1 MKHTMLINAVH
12 KEQKRMATVDEKGK
26 LIEFNIEMSMKDRI
40 TGNIYK
46 GKVLKVERGL
56 QAAFVDYGG
65 GKDGFL
71 PLRDV
76 NREYLTDQESGQGN
90 GKPVLKV
97 GQELLVQAVRE
108 VTGNKGAL
116 LTSYISLPGRY
127 LVLMPNKPGSGIS
140 RKIENEEERQK
151 IKNLM
156 GQIKIPDNMG
166 FIVRTAGISRT
177 KPEIFRDY
185 QHLMRLWKEI
195 VKKADSLVG
204 PIIVYQETDFGV
216 RSLRDY
222 LTPEIEEIL
231 VDDCDT
237 YRKMRAYMKAAVPR
251 NVKIVA
257 HYKEKTPLFERFG
270 LEEQIGIIYQERVDL
285 KSGGYII
292 INPTEAMITIDV
304 NSGRGSNKRNIEETA
319 FKTNI
324 LACEEIARQ
333 LRLRDLGGLIVIDFI
348 DMMEKKNVAEVEK
361 AFKKALS
368 LDRARI
374 QLSRISKFGLLELSR
389 QKKQPTIQ
397 EISYT
402 SCPYCSGSGFRPSL
416 EYAALSAFRKV
427 ESEAVK
433 GLYSEVKVILPHD
446 IANYILN
453 QKKAELLRLESTF
466 GLVLHILGSGDILWD
481 KLEMHNVIKAK
492 DLTEPPYQEETAP
505 EAPPEATVDVP
516 AQENPPEGEAPASK
530 KRRRRPRRR
539 KPSEVRQES
548 SIPNDDAAVVAVSV
562 STDQSGSD
570 LPENSVPDAS
580 LPVDAGKMESNLSE
594 STPAEAVSESDTQ
607 TEDIKPLIITPA
619 EPLIPEVPPELS
631 KPAAPKAGR
640 PARPRFNRKQNNSEK

>member
-56 QAAFVDYGG
+56 QAAFVDYGS

-76 NREYLTDQESGQGN
+76 NREYLTEQENGQGN

-166 FIVRTAGISRT
+166 FIVRTAGINRT
-177 KPEIFRDY
+177 KPEIYRDY

-195 VKKADSLVG
+195 VKKAESLVG

-251 NVKIVA
+251 NVKIVV

-319 FKTNI
+319 FKTNL

-348 DMMEKKNVAEVEK
+348 DMMEPAHREAVMKRLQEELQRDRNHARAVE
-361 AFKKALS
+361 
-368 LDRARI
+368 
-374 QLSRISKFGLLELSR
+374 ISEFGLVEMTR
-389 QKKQPTIQ
+389 KRT
-397 EISYT
+397 
-402 SCPYCSGSGFRPSL
+402 GPSL
-416 EYAALSAFRKV
+416 ERQLTDPCPHCEGTGRVIGPETHILKVYREMARQGERLRGATVRITVHPELRAAIQPETREGLMQLARLQGAHILWVERADGSRQALSF
-427 ESEAVK
+427 E
-433 GLYSEVKVILPHD
+433 ILPPV
-446 IANYILN
+446 
-453 QKKAELLRLESTF
+453 RP
-466 GLVLHILGSGDILWD
+466 W
-481 KLEMHNVIKAK
+481 
-492 DLTEPPYQEETAP
+492 
-505 EAPPEATVDVP
+505 
-516 AQENPPEGEAPASK
+516 GEA
-530 KRRRRPRRR
+530 
-539 KPSEVRQES
+539 
-548 SIPNDDAAVVAVSV
+548 
-562 STDQSGSD
+562 
-570 LPENSVPDAS
+570 
-580 LPVDAGKMESNLSE
+580 
-594 STPAEAVSESDTQ
+594 
-607 TEDIKPLIITPA
+607 
-619 EPLIPEVPPELS
+619 
-631 KPAAPKAGR
+631 
-640 PARPRFNRKQNNSEK
+640 

>member
-26 LIEFNIEMSMKDRI
+26 LIEFNIEMSMKDPI

-76 NREYLTDQESGQGN
+76 NHEYLTDQENGQGS
-90 GKPVLKV
+90 GRPVLKA
-97 GQELLVQAVRE
+97 GQEIIVQAVRD

-116 LTSYISLPGRY
+116 LTAYISLPGRY
-127 LVLMPNKPGSGIS
+127 LVLLPNKPGTGIS
-140 RKIENEEERQK
+140 RKIDGEEDRQK

-156 GQIKIPDNMG
+156 GQIKIPEDMG
-166 FIVRTAGISRT
+166 FIVRTAGINRT
-177 KPEIFRDY
+177 KQEIYRDY

-195 VKKADSLVG
+195 KKKADNTSAPLL
-204 PIIVYQETDFGV
+204 IYQETDFGV

-222 LTPEIEEIL
+222 LTQEIEEIF
-231 VDDCDT
+231 VDDFDT
-237 YRKMRAYMKAAVPR
+237 SRKMRAYLKAVAPR
-251 NVKIVA
+251 HEKIIVN
-257 HYKEKTPLFERFG
+257 YKEKIPIFERFH
-270 LEEQIGIIYQERVDL
+270 LEEQIGIIYQERVEL

-324 LACEEIARQ
+324 EACEEIARQ
-333 LRLRDLGGLIVIDFI
+333 LRLRDLGGLLVIDFI

-368 LDRARI
+368 PDRARI
-374 QLSRISKFGLLELSR
+374 QLSRISKFGILELSR
-389 QKKQPTIQ
+389 QKKQSTIQ

-402 SCPYCSGSGFRPSL
+402 NCPYCKGSGLRPSL
-416 EYAALSAFRKV
+416 EYAALGAFRKI

-433 GLYSEVKVILPHD
+433 GIYSEIKVILPHE
-446 IANYILN
+446 IASYILN
-453 QKKAELLRLESTF
+453 QKRAELLSMESSF
-466 GLVLHILGSGDILWD
+466 GLVLHLSGSGEMPWD
-481 KLEMHNVIKAK
+481 KLEIQHTIKEK
-492 DLTEPPYQEETAP
+492 DLTEPATHEE
-505 EAPPEATVDVP
+505 EAPKDPETPAAIPEQKVPGSGEVP
-516 AQENPPEGEAPASK
+516 AKK
-530 KRRRRPRRR
+530 KRRRNRPRRR
-539 KPSEVRQES
+539 KQSDVRPESSLPKDISEAAPAPAVAVTQES
-548 SIPNDDAAVVAVSV
+548 IMPDDIPAIAMPA
-562 STDQSGSD
+562 
-570 LPENSVPDAS
+570 PENEVPAMQNPPAK
-580 LPVDAGKMESNLSE
+580 LPA
-594 STPAEAVSESDTQ
+594 
-607 TEDIKPLIITPA
+607 LIIMPA
-619 EPLIPEVPPELS
+619 EPKEPVPIPALAPQPEPS
-631 KPAAPKAGR
+631 EAVIHNPD
-640 PARPRFNRKQNNSEK
+640 KQEGQEK

>member
-56 QAAFVDYGG
+56 QAAFVDYGS

-76 NREYLTDQESGQGN
+76 NREYLTEQENGQGN

-166 FIVRTAGISRT
+166 FIVRTAGINRT
-177 KPEIFRDY
+177 KPEIYRDY

-195 VKKADSLVG
+195 VKKAESLVG

-251 NVKIVA
+251 NVKIVV

-319 FKTNI
+319 FKTNL

-402 SCPYCSGSGFRPSL
+402 TCPYCSGSGFRPSL
-416 EYAALSAFRKV
+416 EYAALSAFRKI

-433 GLYSEVKVILPHD
+433 GNYSDLRVTLPHE

-453 QKKAELLRLESTF
+453 QKKAELLKMESAF
-466 GLVLHILGSGDILWD
+466 GLALHIFGSGKMPWD
-481 KLEMHNVIKAK
+481 KLEMQYTLKEK
-492 DLTEPPYQEETAP
+492 EPPEPASQEEAAP
-505 EAPPEATVDVP
+505 AAPGETPVETPSDTP
-516 AQENPPEGEAPASK
+516 AQENQTGGETPAAK

-539 KPSEVRQES
+539 KPAETRQES
-548 SIPNDDAAVVAVSV
+548 NTADDSATPVTVSE
-562 STDQSGSD
+562 TTEQTKSD
-570 LPENSVPDAS
+570 LPENSAAESS
-580 LPVDAGKMESNLSE
+580 LPADAASAPAAQPVES
-594 STPAEAVSESDTQ
+594 
-607 TEDIKPLIITPA
+607 KPLLITPA
-619 EPLIPEVPPELS
+619 DPPIPGTPPPES
-631 KPAAPKAGR
+631 TEPAAPKAGR
-640 PARPRFNRKQNNSEK
+640 SGRPRFNRKKTHPEK